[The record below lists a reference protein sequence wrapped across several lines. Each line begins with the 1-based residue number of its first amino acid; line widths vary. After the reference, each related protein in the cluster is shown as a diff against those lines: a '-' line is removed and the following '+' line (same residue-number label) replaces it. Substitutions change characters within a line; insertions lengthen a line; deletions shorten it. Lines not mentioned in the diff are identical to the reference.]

1 MRQLTKETGKK
12 LYKYK
17 GNNFRRN
24 ASPAIFRVHALL
36 KKIGVKKIMREKGFL
51 THKSFI
57 LADFYLPAPH
67 RMVIEVDGG
76 YHLDPKQ
83 KTYDAWKDSY
93 YRKRGFH
100 VIRITNEESLSKN
113 TAQILLN
120 RTAKDCYLH
129 KLLSKHLEPDREEKG
144 LGLTKTGGFMEID
157 ELTICPKC
165 KRRGCFIEEMESY
178 VCKCGHEIY
187 VEEINKNASN
197 DDGTDNP
204 ETHLR
209 NFP

>member
-24 ASPAIFRVHALL
+24 ASPAVFRVHALL

-51 THKSFI
+51 TANSFI

-67 RMVIEVDGG
+67 RTVIEVDGG
-76 YHLDPKQ
+76 YHLEPRQ
-83 KTYDAWKDSY
+83 KSYDSWKDSY
-93 YRKRGFH
+93 YRKRGLQ
-100 VIRITNEESLSKN
+100 VIRITNDEALSKQ
-113 TAQILLN
+113 TAKILLD

-144 LGLTKTGGFMEID
+144 LAM
-157 ELTICPKC
+157 
-165 KRRGCFIEEMESY
+165 
-178 VCKCGHEIY
+178 
-187 VEEINKNASN
+187 EEICSKS
-197 DDGTDNP
+197 
-204 ETHLR
+204 
-209 NFP
+209 